1 MSASRRLSASP
12 LSFDWTGRDA
22 QGRLQR
28 GRSQA
33 GGDNQLRALLR
44 RRGLHAIEVQV
55 VRRPRQ
61 RKPSAADIARF
72 TRQLAALLRAG
83 LALVDALHMLVRTQE
98 QASLLPILEQINA
111 DLQDGQSLSSALQR
125 HNTVFGDLYI
135 ALVQAGELSG
145 RLDLMLDRLAT
156 HQEKTQALAR
166 RVRSALTYPAVV
178 LSVAVAVLVVIMVF
192 VVPAFESVFAAFG
205 AELPWATQWVIGA
218 SRALVHNGPLL
229 LGAALA
235 LVGSL
240 LWAWR
245 RSPVFVQRL
254 DALRLALPVW
264 GRLLQEAALAR
275 WSRTLATLL
284 AAGLPLAQALQSV
297 RGTCGHRAHARATQ
311 RLAQEIERGSSLHAA
326 LAREPW
332 FPPLLQQMC
341 AVGEESGTLD
351 HLLEK
356 VADFQEAALDERL
369 QRLASLIEPV
379 TVLLLGLIVGAL
391 VLSLYLPVFQM
402 GQIV

>member
-1 MSASRRLSASP
+1 MSASP
-12 LSFDWTGRDA
+12 LLSFDWSGRDA

-44 RRGLHAIEVQV
+44 RRGLRAIEVQAV
-55 VRRPRQ
+55 PRPRQ
-61 RKPSAADIARF
+61 RKPSAADVARW

-83 LALVDALHMLVRTQE
+83 LPLIDALQMMARTQD
-98 QASLLPILEQINA
+98 QAGLSSVGESICT
-111 DLQDGQSLSSALQR
+111 DLRDGQPLSSALQR
-125 HNTVFGDLYI
+125 HEPVFGHLFI
-135 ALVQAGELSG
+135 ALVQAGETSG
-145 RLDLMLDRLAT
+145 RLDLMLERLAS

-166 RVRSALTYPAVV
+166 RVRSALAYPAVV
-178 LSVAVAVLVVIMVF
+178 LTVAVAVLVVIMVF
-192 VVPAFESVFAAFG
+192 VVPAFENVFAAFG
-205 AELPWATQWVIGA
+205 AELPWATQVVIGL
-218 SRALVHNGPLL
+218 SRAWVYQGPFL
-229 LGAALA
+229 LGAALV
-235 LVGSL
+235 LVIL
-240 LWAWR
+240 LMGAWR
-245 RSPVFVQRL
+245 RSPAFVQAVDTFFL
-254 DALRLALPVW
+254 GLPVW

-297 RGTCGHRAHARATQ
+297 RGACGHRAHAQATD
-311 RLAQEIERGSSLHAA
+311 RLREEIERGSSLHAA

-369 QRLASLIEPV
+369 ERLASLIEPV